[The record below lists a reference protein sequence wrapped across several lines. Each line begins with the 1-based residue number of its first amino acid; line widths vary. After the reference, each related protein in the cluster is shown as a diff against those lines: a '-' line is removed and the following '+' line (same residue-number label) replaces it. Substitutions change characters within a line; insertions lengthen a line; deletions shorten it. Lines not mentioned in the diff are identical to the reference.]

1 MTLAIFD
8 LDHTLI
14 NGDSDYL
21 WGEYMVKHGIVDEQA
36 YRARNEAFYRD
47 YQRGTLDNDVYLAFA
62 LEPLTRYS
70 LDELYA
76 WRADYV
82 DNWIRPLVAPGAAD
96 LLESHRQQG
105 HELMIISATNLF
117 VSEPIGAML
126 GVETV
131 LATEPEIVDGRYSG
145 RFLGT
150 PTYQQGKVVALSEWL
165 DRHGGTLAENYF
177 YSDSLNDLA
186 LLEEV
191 DHPVAVSPD
200 DDLRAIARARGW
212 KIIDLGNAG

>member
-14 NGDSDYL
+14 NGDSDHL
-21 WGEYMVKHGIVDEQA
+21 WGEYMVENGIVDEQA
-36 YRARNEAFYRD
+36 YRQRNDLFYQD
-47 YQRGTLDNDVYLAFA
+47 YQRGTLDNDQYLAFA

-70 LDELYA
+70 IEELHA

-82 DNWIRPLVAPGAAD
+82 EKWIKPLVAPGTAA
-96 LLESHRQQG
+96 LLDEHRAMH

-117 VSEPIGAML
+117 VSEPIGQML
-126 GVETV
+126 GVPIV
-131 LATEPEIVDGRYSG
+131 LATEPEIIDNHYSG

-150 PTYQQGKVVALSEWL
+150 PTYQQGKVTVLKEWIA
-165 DRHGGTLAENYF
+165 DSHHELAGAYF

-186 LLEEV
+186 LLEQV
-191 DHPVAVSPD
+191 DNPITVNPD
-200 DDLRAIARARGW
+200 DDLKAIAEARNW
-212 KIIDLGNAG
+212 KMIDLG